1 MDKTNKTE
9 LGALYYPTKD
19 QFGNDIPFD
28 SLYIPA
34 IYNEIW
40 KEGVYIDILNGRKD
54 LTIVDIGANIGITVQ
69 HFQPYAK
76 KLYAVEPS
84 PEHFTALKKN
94 KEFNKWDNVTLFNY
108 ALADKDGELEFTQ
121 NSYNRTMNSLVVGGH
136 IHGNDHELNSKV
148 TGGYEGVIHAK
159 GYNNKF
165 KVKAKSIDNF
175 FAENS
180 ITHVDFMKFDP
191 EGAED
196 MILRSEGFKKVASFI
211 DAIEVEFHFPTWP
224 ELVDYMGTLG
234 FSARRYESSAVIV
247 LFTR

>member
-1 MDKTNKTE
+1 METTNKTE
-9 LGALYYPTKD
+9 LGGLFYPTKD
-19 QFGNDIPFD
+19 SFGNDIPFD
-28 SLYIPA
+28 SLYIPY
-34 IYNEIW
+34 IYREIYF
-40 KEGVYIDILNGRKD
+40 EGVYIDILNGRKD
-54 LTIVDIGANIGITVQ
+54 MVIVDVGANIGVTVQ
-69 HFQPYAK
+69 HFQPHAK
-76 KLYAVEPS
+76 KLFAIEPS

-94 KEFNKWDNVTLFNY
+94 KEFNKWDNVTLCNY

-121 NSYNRTMNSLVVGGH
+121 NVNNRTMNSLAVGGH
-136 IHGNDHELNSKV
+136 VDHGVHQIKPEMKFDGTITAE
-148 TGGYEGVIHAK
+148 GYDQK
-159 GYNNKF
+159 LT
-165 KVKAKSIDNF
+165 VKAKSIDNF

-196 MILRSEGFKKVASFI
+196 MILRSEGFRKVASFI

-224 ELVDYMGTLG
+224 QLVDYMGTLG